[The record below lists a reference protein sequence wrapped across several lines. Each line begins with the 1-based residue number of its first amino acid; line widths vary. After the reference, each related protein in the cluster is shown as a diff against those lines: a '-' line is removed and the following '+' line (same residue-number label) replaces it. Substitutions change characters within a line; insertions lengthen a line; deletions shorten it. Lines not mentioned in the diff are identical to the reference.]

1 MVAIRAKQIFVN
13 LPVQDLKKSVEFFT
27 KVGFEFDANFTDES
41 ATCMIIGDNI
51 YAMLLVEE
59 RFQSFISKIS
69 NAADTTEVIVALSV
83 DSREQVDVIV
93 QAALDAGGSHPTNH
107 RITDLCT
114 DGVFRIW
121 MITCGKF
128 PIWISALFLRSNK
141 MKITRAFLD

>member
-1 MVAIRAKQIFVN
+1 MAIRAKQIFVN

-41 ATCMIIGDNI
+41 ATCMIIGENI

-59 RFQSFISKIS
+59 RFQSFISKRIS

-93 QAALDAGGSHPTNH
+93 QAALDAGGKPSNEPQDHGFMYGWSFQ
-107 RITDLCT
+107 DL
-114 DGVFRIW
+114 DDHLWEVSY
-121 MITCGKF
+121 MDLSAF
-128 PIWISALFLRSNK
+128 PSE
-141 MKITRAFLD
+141 

>member
-1 MVAIRAKQIFVN
+1 MVVIRAKQIFVN

-41 ATCMIIGDNI
+41 ATCMIIGENI

-59 RFQSFISKIS
+59 RFQSFISKKIS

-93 QAALDAGGSHPTNH
+93 QAALDAGAKPSNEPQDHGFMYGWSFQ
-107 RITDLCT
+107 DL
-114 DGVFRIW
+114 DDHLWEVSY
-121 MITCGKF
+121 MDLSAF
-128 PIWISALFLRSNK
+128 PSE
-141 MKITRAFLD
+141 

>member
-41 ATCMIIGDNI
+41 ATCMIIGENI
-51 YAMLLVEE
+51 YAMLLVKE
-59 RFQSFISKIS
+59 RFQSFISKKIS

-93 QAALDAGGSHPTNH
+93 QAALDAGAKPSNEPQDHGFMYGWSFQ
-107 RITDLCT
+107 DL
-114 DGVFRIW
+114 DDHLWEVSY
-121 MITCGKF
+121 MDLSAF
-128 PIWISALFLRSNK
+128 PSE
-141 MKITRAFLD
+141 

>member
-41 ATCMIIGDNI
+41 ATCMIIGENI

-59 RFQSFISKIS
+59 RFQSFISKKIS

-93 QAALDAGGSHPTNH
+93 QAALDAGAKPSNEPQDHGFMYGWSFQ
-107 RITDLCT
+107 DL
-114 DGVFRIW
+114 DDHLWEVSY
-121 MITCGKF
+121 MDLSAF
-128 PIWISALFLRSNK
+128 PSA
-141 MKITRAFLD
+141 

>member
-1 MVAIRAKQIFVN
+1 MAIRAKQIFVN
-13 LPVQDLKKSVEFFT
+13 LPVQDLKKSVDFFT

-59 RFQSFISKIS
+59 RFQSFISKKIS

-93 QAALDAGGSHPTNH
+93 QAALDAGAKPYNEPQDHGFMYGWSFQ
-107 RITDLCT
+107 DL
-114 DGVFRIW
+114 DDHLWEVSY
-121 MITCGKF
+121 MDLSAF
-128 PIWISALFLRSNK
+128 PSE
-141 MKITRAFLD
+141 

>member
-41 ATCMIIGDNI
+41 ATCMIIGENI

-59 RFQSFISKIS
+59 RFQSFISKKIS

-83 DSREQVDVIV
+83 DSREQVDTIV
-93 QAALDAGGSHPTNH
+93 QAALDAGAKPSNEPQDHGFMYGWSFQ
-107 RITDLCT
+107 DL
-114 DGVFRIW
+114 DDHLWEVSY
-121 MITCGKF
+121 MDLSAF
-128 PIWISALFLRSNK
+128 PSE
-141 MKITRAFLD
+141 

>member
-59 RFQSFISKIS
+59 RFQSFISKKIS
-69 NAADTTEVIVALSV
+69 NAADTTEVIVALAV

-93 QAALDAGGSHPTNH
+93 QAALDAGAKPSNEPQDHGFMYGWSFQ
-107 RITDLCT
+107 DL
-114 DGVFRIW
+114 DDHLWEVSY
-121 MITCGKF
+121 MDLSAF
-128 PIWISALFLRSNK
+128 PSA
-141 MKITRAFLD
+141 

>member
-41 ATCMIIGDNI
+41 ATCMIIGENI

-59 RFQSFISKIS
+59 RFQSFISKKIS

-93 QAALDAGGSHPTNH
+93 QAALDAGAKPYNDPQDHGFMYGWSFQ
-107 RITDLCT
+107 DL
-114 DGVFRIW
+114 DDHLWEVSY
-121 MITCGKF
+121 MDLSAF
-128 PIWISALFLRSNK
+128 PSE
-141 MKITRAFLD
+141 

>member
-13 LPVQDLKKSVEFFT
+13 LPVQDLEKSVDFFT
-27 KVGFEFDANFTDES
+27 KVGFEFEANFTDES

-59 RFQSFISKIS
+59 RFQSFISKKIS

-93 QAALDAGGSHPTNH
+93 QAALDAGAKPYNEPQDHGFMYGWSFQ
-107 RITDLCT
+107 DL
-114 DGVFRIW
+114 DDHLWEVSY
-121 MITCGKF
+121 MNLSAF
-128 PIWISALFLRSNK
+128 PSE
-141 MKITRAFLD
+141 

>member
-41 ATCMIIGDNI
+41 ATCMIIGENI

-59 RFQSFISKIS
+59 RFQSFISKRIS

-93 QAALDAGGSHPTNH
+93 QAALDAGGKPSNEPQDHGFMYGWSFQ
-107 RITDLCT
+107 DL
-114 DGVFRIW
+114 DDHLWEVSY
-121 MITCGKF
+121 MDLSAF
-128 PIWISALFLRSNK
+128 PSE
-141 MKITRAFLD
+141 

>member
-1 MVAIRAKQIFVN
+1 MAIRAKQIFVN

-41 ATCMIIGDNI
+41 ATCMIIGENI

-59 RFQSFISKIS
+59 RFQSFISKKIS

-93 QAALDAGGSHPTNH
+93 QAALDAGGKPSNEPQDHGFMYGWSFQ
-107 RITDLCT
+107 DL
-114 DGVFRIW
+114 DDHLWEVSY
-121 MITCGKF
+121 MDLSAF
-128 PIWISALFLRSNK
+128 PSE
-141 MKITRAFLD
+141 

>member
-13 LPVQDLKKSVEFFT
+13 LPVQDLKKSVDFFT

-59 RFQSFISKIS
+59 RFQSFISKKIS

-93 QAALDAGGSHPTNH
+93 QAALDAGAKPYNEPQDHGFMYGWSFQ
-107 RITDLCT
+107 DL
-114 DGVFRIW
+114 DDHLWEVSY
-121 MITCGKF
+121 MDLSAF
-128 PIWISALFLRSNK
+128 PSE
-141 MKITRAFLD
+141 

>member
-41 ATCMIIGDNI
+41 ATCMIIGENI

-59 RFQSFISKIS
+59 RFQSFISKKIS

-83 DSREQVDVIV
+83 DSREQVDSIV
-93 QAALDAGGSHPTNH
+93 QAALDAGAKPSNEPQDHGFMYGWSFQ
-107 RITDLCT
+107 DL
-114 DGVFRIW
+114 DDHLWEVSY
-121 MITCGKF
+121 MDLSAF
-128 PIWISALFLRSNK
+128 PSE
-141 MKITRAFLD
+141 